1 MYKFSAVL
9 NSVLPPATIYIRS
22 GDKKKSLKLVYVV
35 WCGVF
40 LITCRF
46 SSSFVVAQTW
56 QKDKAS
62 RCQTQKIEALAV
74 FTLETDYQSETR
86 IPLDNS
92 RQTDNAS

>member
-46 SSSFVVAQTW
+46 SSSFVVA
-56 QKDKAS
+56 
-62 RCQTQKIEALAV
+62 
-74 FTLETDYQSETR
+74 
-86 IPLDNS
+86 
-92 RQTDNAS
+92 